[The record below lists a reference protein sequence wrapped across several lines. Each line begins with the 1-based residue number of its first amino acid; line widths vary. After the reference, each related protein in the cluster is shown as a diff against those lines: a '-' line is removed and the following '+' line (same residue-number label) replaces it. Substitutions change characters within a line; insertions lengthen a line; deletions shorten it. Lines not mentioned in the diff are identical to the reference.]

1 MKMLT
6 WIEIGLQALRN
17 WLTPRRKVHI
27 QTGDTLP
34 AVLPARDLVL
44 LEDNGENWSVGFRC
58 PCGCG
63 DVIELL
69 LLPEVEPRWDI
80 EFNARRQPSLSPSV
94 WKATGCKSHFWLK
107 QGKIIWV

>member
-1 MKMLT
+1 MRT
-6 WIEIGLQALRN
+6 WIAKSLQALRD
-17 WLTPRRKVHI
+17 WLTPRRKVNI
-27 QTGDTLP
+27 WTGDILP

-63 DVIELL
+63 DVIELF
-69 LLPEVEPRWDI
+69 LLPEVKPRWDI
-80 EFNARRQPSLSPSV
+80 EIDARRHPSLSLSV
-94 WKATGCKSHFWLK
+94 WKATGCKSHFWVK